1 MRHVSI
7 EMMDA
12 FAQDEFLPGLIVPGE
27 VFNAGADAFVDTT
40 AVMQNLNLIITCDKS
55 IAHRGGALGV
65 AWPARS
71 TTESRECA
79 IPTKAIM

>member
-1 MRHVSI
+1 
-7 EMMDA
+7 MMDA

-27 VFNAGADAFVDTT
+27 VFDAGADAFVDTA
-40 AVMQNLNLIITCDKS
+40 AVMQNLNLIITYDKS

-65 AWPARS
+65 VWPDRFS
-71 TTESRECA
+71 TDSRECA